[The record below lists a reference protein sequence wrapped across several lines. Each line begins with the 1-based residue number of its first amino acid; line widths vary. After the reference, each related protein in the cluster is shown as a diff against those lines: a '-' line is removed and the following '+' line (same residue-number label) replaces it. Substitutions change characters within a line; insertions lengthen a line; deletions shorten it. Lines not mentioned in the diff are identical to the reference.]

1 MTLGSTAR
9 ALILA
14 PLLLV
19 LFVTGAGAQTPPAPA
34 GEPATAAP
42 KAAVQPEKDPFGRET
57 PQGMVAG
64 LMSALAAADYE
75 RAVRFFELEMVS
87 GARGWTVLSGAG
99 LAQRFQQ
106 VLDRVGSIIT
116 PAELSNDPNGAL
128 NDGLAEDV
136 ERFGSIKASD
146 REVPLLAKR
155 VKRDGK
161 SLWLVSESTLDEI
174 PESLRSLSEGASTR
188 AVIDLLPQGPTV
200 GGAPVSH
207 WISLLLAACLSFALA
222 WLLMKMRGPIERL
235 VRHGGDETK
244 LSRFIAAS
252 TGPLR
257 LLLALLLFGLATQV
271 LGVSVVARY
280 RVLFGA
286 QVLGWFGAAWLL
298 WRWADAASEVILGRM
313 SRRGQLTA
321 YSAIS
326 FLNRA
331 FKAFLG
337 VLIVAALL
345 RAFGVNV
352 TAGLAA
358 LGVGGLAIA
367 LGAQKLFENLIGSLT
382 LIADRPVR
390 IGDFCRFG
398 TTLGT
403 IEEIGIRSTR
413 IRTLDRTVMTVPN
426 GEFAAM
432 HIENYS
438 QRDRF
443 WFHPTL
449 NLRYETGADQMRR
462 IIQSLDS
469 MLRDHPK
476 VDANSARV
484 RFVGLGAHSL
494 DVELFCYVHALDH
507 SGFLETQEELL
518 LSCMEIV
525 AANGTGFAFPSQT
538 LYLRQDAETQKR
550 GRIHDMDDVIR
561 RPRRKKPLLS
571 QEPIQVGIPLA
582 QRQ

>member
-19 LFVTGAGAQTPPAPA
+19 FLAANVLAQTPPAPA

-42 KAAVQPEKDPFGRET
+42 NSAAPPEKDPFGRET

-99 LAQRFQQ
+99 LAHRFQQ
-106 VLDRVGSIIT
+106 VLDRVGSITT

-136 ERFGSIKASD
+136 ERFGSIKAAD

-161 SLWLVSESTLDEI
+161 SLWLVSENTLDEI
-174 PESLRSLSEGASTR
+174 PELVRSLNDGSSAR

-200 GGAPVSH
+200 GGAPVLH

-222 WLLMKMRGPIERL
+222 WLLTKMRGPIERL

-257 LLLALLLFGLATQV
+257 LLIALLLFGLATQV

-286 QVLGWFGAAWLL
+286 QVLGWIGAAWLL

-331 FKAFLG
+331 FKAVLG
-337 VLIVAALL
+337 VLFLAALL
-345 RAFGVNV
+345 RSFGVNV

-398 TTLGT
+398 TTMGT
-403 IEEIGIRSTR
+403 IEEIGIRSSR

-432 HIENYS
+432 HIENFS

-443 WFHPTL
+443 WFHPKL
-449 NLRYETGADQMRR
+449 NLRYETSTDQMRR

-476 VDANSARV
+476 VDTKSTRV
-484 RFVGLGAHSL
+484 RFVELGAHSL
-494 DVELFCYVHALDH
+494 DVEIFCYVHASDH
-507 SGFLETQEELL
+507 AGFLEIQEELL
-518 LSCMEIV
+518 LNCMEIV
-525 AANGTGFAFPSQT
+525 EAGGSGFAFPSQT
-538 LYLRQDAETQKR
+538 LYLGRDTSPRKR
-550 GRIHDMDDVIR
+550 GRVRNTDDVIR
-561 RPRRKKPLLS
+561 RPRREKPLHS
-571 QEPIQVGIPLA
+571 KEPIDVSIPLA